1 MKYYYIFTVLII
13 IIMSNYGVIPPWIN
27 SGIYCDD
34 ISITFKYQGDTVP
47 TVYLFLGMFLP
58 PFLVV
63 RKKIIIYIIIKVSA
77 VSDLL
82 LDSNSLFFRG
92 S

>member
-1 MKYYYIFTVLII
+1 
-13 IIMSNYGVIPPWIN
+13 MSNYGVIPPWIN

-63 RKKIIIYIIIKVSA
+63 RKKNYNLYNKKSQCCVRS
-77 VSDLL
+77 SP
-82 LDSNSLFFRG
+82 
-92 S
+92 